1 MRLLNED
8 IIREL
13 QLRLDSEKSM
23 SIRVKLKRLIKD
35 FKELD

>member
-13 QLRLDSEKSM
+13 NLRLEEEKSL
-23 SIRVKLKRLIKD
+23 RRKVTLKKLVDLL
-35 FKELD
+35 KELD

>member
-8 IIREL
+8 ILREL
-13 QLRLDSEKSM
+13 QLRLDAEKSI
-23 SIRVKLKRLIKD
+23 STRVKLKRLIKE